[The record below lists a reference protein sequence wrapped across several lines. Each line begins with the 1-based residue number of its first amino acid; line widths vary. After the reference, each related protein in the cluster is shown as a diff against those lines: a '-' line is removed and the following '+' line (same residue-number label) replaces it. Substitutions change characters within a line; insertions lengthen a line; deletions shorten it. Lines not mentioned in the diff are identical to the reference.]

1 VTPATTP
8 STPKTL
14 KDRLRQH
21 LVEYGSL
28 ALWVYFGIFAVV
40 LVGFAVAILSGA
52 KVESAAGTAGT
63 WGAAYLAT
71 KLTQPLRIL
80 ATLVLTP
87 FVVRIVRRLKRRGH
101 DDPRPPTGSPET
113 GSGNGAVDGDRLNQK
128 T

>member
-14 KDRLRQH
+14 KDRLRQL

-28 ALWVYFGIFAVV
+28 GLWVYFGIFAVV

-63 WGAAYLAT
+63 WGAAYVAT
-71 KLTQPLRIL
+71 KLTQPLRIV

-87 FVVRIVRRLKRRGH
+87 LLVRIVRRVKRRGH
-101 DDPRPPTGSPET
+101 DAPQPPTGLPEA
-113 GSGNGAVDGDRLNQK
+113 GSGNGTVDGERLNQK
-128 T
+128 N